1 MKYFFLFSIFVL
13 SYNHMP
19 AQQVIPLYKDSIPN
33 SIATRDEEKVTNN
46 SLMRITKVSR
56 PTITVYLPP
65 SKLANGT
72 AVIICP
78 GGSYSHLAFEHEG
91 TAVAVELN
99 KVGVAAFLL
108 KYRLPSNATM
118 ANKEIGPLQDAQQA
132 IKLVRTRA
140 KEWKI
145 NIQKLGIMGF
155 SAGGHLAASAGTHY
169 SKAFIENGDHINLRP
184 DFMILVYP
192 VISFQDSIGHKGS
205 RTNLLDANPTKEKI
219 DYYSNELQVSDSTPP
234 AFLVHATDDKS
245 VKVENSIR
253 FYEALVNHHVPAE
266 MHIYQKGGH
275 GFGMKLPINK
285 DLWLDRCKNWMT
297 TNGWLK

>member
-108 KYRLPSNATM
+108 KYRLPSNTTM
-118 ANKEIGPLQDAQQA
+118 VNKEIGPLQDAQQA

-253 FYEALVNHHVPAE
+253 FYEALVNHHVSAE

>member
-46 SLMRITKVSR
+46 GLMRITKVSR

-108 KYRLPSNATM
+108 KYRLPSNTTIF
-118 ANKEIGPLQDAQQA
+118 NKEIGPLQDAQQA

-205 RTNLLDANPTKEKI
+205 RTNLVDANPTKEKI
-219 DYYSNELQVSDSTPP
+219 DYYSNELQVTDSTPP